1 MQTFEHFFDAA
12 IAEWPERLELN
23 VVACGP
29 VYVVEGLASLQER
42 LSANWA
48 NTSIAVLMRNMHWA
62 ISAVANRAFETRDVV
77 VIGDLSKDAIQD
89 KFEADLNVILHRSLN
104 WSAADIA
111 AIKAYVAGQGHLPL
125 GA

>member
-1 MQTFEHFFDAA
+1 MQTFDHFFNAA
-12 IAEWPERLELN
+12 IAEWPERLELK

-29 VYVVEGLASLQER
+29 VYVVQGLAPLQEK

-48 NTSIAVLMRNMHWA
+48 NTSFAVLMSNMHWA
-62 ISAVANRAFETRDVV
+62 ISAVVNRAFETQQVVHIRD
-77 VIGDLSKDAIQD
+77 LNKDAIRE

-104 WSAADIA
+104 WSSADIA